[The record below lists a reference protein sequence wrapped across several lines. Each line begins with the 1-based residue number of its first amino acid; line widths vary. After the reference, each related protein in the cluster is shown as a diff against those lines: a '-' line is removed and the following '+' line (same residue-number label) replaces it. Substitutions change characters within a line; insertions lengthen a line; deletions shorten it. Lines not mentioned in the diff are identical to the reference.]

1 MPTKRSRLSLWV
13 SSEKTPMKQ
22 LLDKMKSSVTIAQVD
37 VIFSKTTFATAGI
50 FGAIEFL
57 DKSALYTIMVQI
69 KVLR

>member
-1 MPTKRSRLSLWV
+1 
-13 SSEKTPMKQ
+13 MKQ